1 MTATAQT
8 ETDSATG
15 YKALLLQ
22 ARALRGKAG
31 TKAFD
36 RAAILV
42 KVFEDGEFR
51 QDCGNLDDFRAAE
64 LLDEYVEDLALGFLD
79 LRAMLAHYPRRRQW
93 AEGRLSK
100 MLREM
105 VRAKEKALPV
115 AARPPRVA
123 IAETRKQLEQQ
134 LEVARREKAK
144 IEYARKDEIGHLKA
158 RIAELEAE
166 NAELRARIEALEG
179 SQCEPSRA

>member
-1 MTATAQT
+1 MLAIEQT
-8 ETDSATG
+8 KESSTKM
-15 YKALLLQ
+15 YKERLLD
-22 ARALRGKAG
+22 ARKLRGKSG
-31 TKAFD
+31 VKAYD
-36 RAAILV
+36 RAKLLV
-42 KVFEDGEFR
+42 VVFDDGEFR

-64 LLDEYVEDLALGFLD
+64 LLDEYVDDLCIGFLD

-93 AEGRLSK
+93 ADGRLAK

-105 VRAKEKALPV
+105 VRATETALPSS
-115 AARPPRVA
+115 ARPPRVA

-144 IEYARKDEIGHLKA
+144 LEYAKHDEIAQLRV

-166 NAELRARIEALEG
+166 NAALKAIITKMEK
-179 SQCEPSRA
+179 QP